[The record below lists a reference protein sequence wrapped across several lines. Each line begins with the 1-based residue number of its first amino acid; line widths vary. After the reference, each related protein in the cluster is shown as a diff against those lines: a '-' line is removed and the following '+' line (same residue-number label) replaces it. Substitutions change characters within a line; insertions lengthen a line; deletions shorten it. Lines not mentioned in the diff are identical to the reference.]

1 MILYNPFFVY
11 SVFQIFFFRF
21 KSSGVRLKF
30 WAFDSV
36 SLSLCGLRIKSSLVW
51 FLNLFG
57 LQSVS
62 ESFVGSANL
71 FVSLAVIF
79 YTLILMLT
87 HLLLYPWTVYILHL
101 GFCFLFHSSSYCW
114 FNPQD
119 QVDVDLG
126 LEMGKEWK
134 FEKRIYIY
142 IMTSII
148 FWCVTVLLWWYLLPL
163 NCIVQTVLNLVRASA
178 SWLRLQIVPA
188 KEKRND
194 SFSRV
199 HETNWKKK
207 ELWELVWG

>member
-1 MILYNPFFVY
+1 M
-11 SVFQIFFFRF
+11 
-21 KSSGVRLKF
+21 RLKF

-71 FVSLAVIF
+71 CVSLAVIF
-79 YTLILMLT
+79 YTLILMRT
-87 HLLLYPWTVYILHL
+87 HHLLYPWTVYKLHL
-101 GFCFLFHSSSYCW
+101 GFCCLFHSISYCW

-142 IMTSII
+142 NDIHHILVCYSA
-148 FWCVTVLLWWYLLPL
+148 TVVISFTIELHCS
-163 NCIVQTVLNLVRASA
+163 NCI
-178 SWLRLQIVPA
+178 
-188 KEKRND
+188 
-194 SFSRV
+194 
-199 HETNWKKK
+199 
-207 ELWELVWG
+207 ELGKSIR